1 MRQFGESVGR
11 CAQSNPHRG
20 NDKTLGYRSE
30 QSISLITKWLRVET
44 RGGDPWVIPIWSAI
58 NQAVEAG
65 RVALVGDE
73 VRQLAL
79 HLSTRLTMLPRIFKR
94 INKECYSLYASIAT
108 RQPHHECTR
117 THDGYAFPLDD
128 ELKYNLLLDIDSLL
142 FEVNS
147 CCELITTF
155 FTLLHQHRGQSIPKD
170 QVGKKIRRILDAGQ
184 DPTWFVQLDTHRN
197 FFMHEGAPYI
207 AIDLSNEV
215 DGRYDLL
222 IMKENMGDFSN
233 SDKFI
238 RLSELSTIVN
248 GFELSKPLIQQYLVN
263 LFA

>member
-1 MRQFGESVGR
+1 MKV
-11 CAQSNPHRG
+11 
-20 NDKTLGYRSE
+20 T
-30 QSISLITKWLRVET
+30 
-44 RGGDPWVIPIWSAI
+44 DPWVLPIWNAI
-58 NQAVEAG
+58 HRAVQERRTADP
-65 RVALVGDE
+65 GDAAS
-73 VRQLAL
+73 QLAL
-79 HLSTRLTMLPRIFKR
+79 HLSTRLAMLPRIFGR
-94 INKECYSLYASIAT
+94 INQECNDLYASIAA
-108 RQPHHECTR
+108 RPPHHECTA

-128 ELKYNLLLDIDSLL
+128 ELKHDLLLDIDSLL

-155 FTLLHQHRGQSIPKD
+155 FTLLHQHRGQPILKD
-170 QVGKKIRRILDAGQ
+170 QVGKKICRILLNAKQ
-184 DPTWFVQLDTHRN
+184 DPTWFVQLDKHRN

-207 AIDLSNEV
+207 AVDLSNDV

-222 IMKENMGDFSN
+222 IMKENIKDFSN

-238 RLSELSTIVN
+238 RLSELSTIVS

>member
-1 MRQFGESVGR
+1 
-11 CAQSNPHRG
+11 
-20 NDKTLGYRSE
+20 
-30 QSISLITKWLRVET
+30 LITKWLHVDTRV
-44 RGGDPWVIPIWSAI
+44 GDPWVIPIWRAI

-65 RVALVGDE
+65 KAAPVGDE
-73 VRQLAL
+73 FRQRAL
-79 HLSTRLTMLPRIFKR
+79 HLSTRLTMLPRIFRR
-94 INKECYSLYASIAT
+94 INQECYALYDSIAT
-108 RQPHHECTR
+108 RQPHHEWTA

-128 ELKYNLLLDIDSLL
+128 ELEHNLLLDIDSLL

-155 FTLLHQHRGQSIPKD
+155 FTLLHQHRGQPIPKD
-170 QVGKKIRRILDAGQ
+170 QVGKKIRKILLDAGQ

-207 AIDLSNEV
+207 AVDLSNDV
-215 DGRYDLL
+215 DGQYDLL
-222 IMKENMGDFSN
+222 IMKENIKDFSN

-238 RLSELSTIVN
+238 RLSELSTIVS

-263 LFA
+263 FFV